1 MKINNLPEYARD
13 YNWIVA
19 RIVDGEAW
27 FYGAYNDE
35 GKAFAV
41 GTEVNGVV
49 VSTTQVMLER
59 SGEHEEI
66 RT

>member
-1 MKINNLPEYARD
+1 MKINCLPEYARN

-19 RIVDGEAW
+19 RVVDGEAW

-35 GKAFAV
+35 DKAFAV

-49 VSTTQVMLER
+49 VSTALVM
-59 SGEHEEI
+59 
-66 RT
+66 